1 MKAKKI
7 IELKPYYLIFEFE
20 NGEIKKLN
28 VDQFLK
34 DQNSFTATRILNP
47 HYFLKAQ
54 IGELGQ
60 VFWPE
65 AAYIKDL
72 NGELILCE
80 YDMSPEFVYHQS
92 TPYKLNK

>member
-20 NGEIKKLN
+20 NGEIKKLV
-28 VDQFLK
+28 VDQLLK
-34 DQNSFTATRILNP
+34 NQNTFSAKRILNP
-47 HYFLKAQ
+47 NYFLKAQ

-65 AAYIKDL
+65 AAHIKDL

-80 YDMSPEFVYHQS
+80 FDMSPEFVYHHS
-92 TPYKLNK
+92 TPYKLNN